1 MGGEFDVAGRKMA
14 GAGAL
19 AQKASAG
26 VDRLERSMVTAGKAA
41 AVGLAA
47 GLAYSIK
54 KAADFQ
60 AQLSSLKAVTRA
72 SGRQMEV
79 LRAQALRSGAATKY
93 SALEAAQAQTELA
106 KGGLSVAQIM
116 RGGLR
121 SALALAA
128 AGEMDLADAASTTA
142 NALKLFGLRGSKS
155 MKVAD
160 ALATAANSTTADVK
174 DFALALKM
182 GGSVAKLAGLS
193 FNSTVVALEALAE
206 AGIKGSDAG
215 TSLKS
220 FFLNIATPSEKAA
233 GAMRA
238 LGMNIFEAN
247 GDLKSLP
254 AIAGNLRHAFGDL
267 TKEQFLNKA
276 GVIAGSDAV
285 RTLYSLYDAGPE
297 KLRKLAAATAQ
308 HGTAA
313 EVARIKQDN
322 LAGAI
327 EHLGGSVETLGITVG
342 TKMLPSLTLG
352 AQALTK
358 WVNTVNRIA
367 ARDDLNLGQKIE
379 LSMKAAERQLG
390 PSLDRIA
397 AELEQAGLAEKLG
410 KGFSESMEFLAE
422 QAAHAAPK
430 AANAFFD
437 AWRGADIWGK
447 LIGGAWLMHKFGG
460 FALYRTLGQKA
471 GGEMALGMTAGMV
484 AGGAGGAAGA
494 AVGAAAAKGSI
505 QWVKGPGGAMI
516 AQAGT
521 AMGQG
526 MATGAQGGVMGR
538 LRGMAAPM
546 KAVGK
551 GTLGVAL
558 GMGILDGL
566 TSAMAGERGFDIGDH
581 FQRAASTATF
591 GLVPEPKT
599 IDERLSTIAQR
610 IQSWKDSGALKLSDP
625 NDPDR
630 SLIREDDLGDF
641 TAAEKK
647 LLAGMARLRNSAN
660 TMFGPG
666 TRLIDE
672 AWVDPEAALRQLE
685 LLQNGWARMRSNF
698 VGSAKGMR
706 EAANDNLARIANTL
720 GVNSQAGKEAV
731 RRNFAEAA
739 RWIRTHMSDSKGLTA
754 EGAAEMERLLRT
766 HTSQARGAVKTHMGA
781 IVSTIEATMSRSGK
795 LTAEGR
801 ALIRWAYEVG
811 IASAASDG
819 KLAGMGAQID
829 RLRDSSLPAKT
840 KIAILKATIDK
851 VKDSAW
857 GTSDQVAALRDEI
870 ALLKG
875 KKINV
880 GVSLKLDDM
889 LNSESWGGGAFNPAG
904 PSGGPSGGPDLEGR
918 VRRGSRKQ
926 VQQAI
931 NSGKLDPFGLLG
943 PLIPGAGGKV
953 SGVDAFNP
961 FAAKHGLSVTS
972 AYRAGDDGYH
982 GVNRARDYSNGYG
995 PTAGMMRFARFMFS
1009 RFGSS
1014 LKELIYS
1021 PMGVGIKDGR
1031 PVNIL
1036 GFYGRKVYDDHMDHV
1051 HVAYAHGGRR
1061 ARSHRQTAPNVMYAE
1076 EAPRHPEYF
1085 ISTNPRD
1092 KQRSIGLLSQAAQE
1106 ITGDRLA
1113 FYNRGGRRGR
1123 RGIGVGALNRIFPEH
1138 GLGEA
1143 GHFMTFD
1150 AIRRVFEAE
1159 GATPAEAYKFATIA
1173 RGESGGG
1180 RWGGH
1185 PGIRGDDPGGTKG
1198 WGLVQNTPGVWD
1210 KNSAPYK
1217 LMMKLGGEAALRNP
1231 FVNAKVAL
1239 SLLRTSSSG
1248 WGNWLGTKYMAD
1260 APAGLKSA
1268 LTPGDRAWMS
1278 SGRAKGIGGSAPSG
1292 KVLAGYQKSFTKKS
1306 ARLGEVNRLL
1316 EAGGL
1321 KKDRREKLLD
1331 ERKTLKGDLRALK
1344 EELGDRTPTKG
1355 RYKLNLEER
1364 LTRND
1369 RRTARA
1375 ETTTGNKDDRRAGW
1389 ARIKLLREKQA
1400 KKRKR
1405 LEKVNKALKGKLT
1418 PEARQRLLQERQT
1431 LLSDLAAMPGEA
1443 QTTLQSLANAGA
1455 KSDRIQKAAKAF
1467 GIGAP
1472 TPEDTGPS
1480 PQRQRAELAWEQAQG
1495 TTTKA
1500 DDRAAAQS
1508 LVDIARQELQAAQQ
1522 SGDLG
1527 ALIEATQ
1534 NLNQATENLASV
1546 TPKVT
1551 DYMDAA
1557 LVRAKVLTPDDLTDD
1572 RAALNVQLAHWE
1584 GAFNAALQTEDP
1596 FDDIEAGNALLGI
1609 RDALKTL
1616 NDTLT
1621 DSQRDEVLK
1630 TIAEN
1635 QRKILALA
1643 DQGKLIEAAVGAM
1656 LDGTLGARAAT
1667 NGRLTGAPWR

>member
-1 MGGEFDVAGRKMA
+1 MF
-14 GAGAL
+14 
-19 AQKASAG
+19 
-26 VDRLERSMVTAGKAA
+26 TAGKVG

-54 KAADFQ
+54 KAADFES
-60 AQLSSLKAVTRA
+60 QLSSLKAVTRA

-79 LRAQALRSGAATKY
+79 LRGQALKSGAATKY
-93 SALEAAQAQTELA
+93 SALEAAKAQTELA
-106 KGGLSVAQIM
+106 KGGLSVTQIM

-128 AGEMDLADAASTTA
+128 AGEMDLAAAAETTA

-220 FFLNIATPSEKAA
+220 FFLNIGTPSLKAA
-233 GAMRA
+233 KAMRG
-238 LGMNIFEAN
+238 LGMDIFTATGE
-247 GDLKSLP
+247 LKPLP

-297 KLRKLAAATAQ
+297 KLRKLAAATSE

-313 EVARIKQDN
+313 DVARIKQDN

-327 EHLGGSVETLGITVG
+327 EHLGGSFETLGITVG
-342 TKMLPSLTLG
+342 SKMLPSLTLG
-352 AQALTK
+352 TQALTK

-367 ARDDLNLGQKIE
+367 AREDLNLGQKIE

-397 AELEQAGLAEKLG
+397 TELEQAGLGDKLG
-410 KGFSESMEFLAE
+410 KGFSEAMEFVAE

-430 AANAFFD
+430 AVNAFFD
-437 AWRGADIWGK
+437 AWRGADAWGK
-447 LIGGAWLMHKFGG
+447 LIAGAWLMHKFGG
-460 FALYRTLGQKA
+460 FAMFRTLGQKA
-471 GGEMALGMTAGMV
+471 GGEMALGMTAGMA

-516 AQAGT
+516 AQTGV

-526 MATGAQGGVMGR
+526 MATGASTGVMGR
-538 LRGMAAPM
+538 LRGMAGPM

-558 GMGILDGL
+558 GMGILDGVS
-566 TSAMAGERGFDIGDH
+566 SAMAGERGFSFGDH
-581 FQRAASTATF
+581 FQRASSTATM
-591 GLVPEPKT
+591 GLIPEPKA
-599 IDERLSTIAQR
+599 IDERLSTIASR
-610 IQSWKDSGALKLSDP
+610 IQTWKDSGALKLSDP

-630 SLIREDDLGDF
+630 SLIRQEDLDDF
-641 TAAEKK
+641 TGAEKK
-647 LLAGMARLRNSAN
+647 LLTGMARLRNNAN
-660 TMFGPG
+660 QMFGAG

-672 AWVDPEAALRQLE
+672 AWINPDGALRQLE

-698 VGSAKGMR
+698 VVNAQGMR
-706 EAANDNLARIANTL
+706 QAADDNLVRISKTL
-720 GVNSQAGKEAV
+720 GVNSAAGKEAV
-731 RRNFAEAA
+731 RRNFSEAA
-739 RWIRTHMSDSKGLTA
+739 RWIRVHMSDGKGLTA

-766 HTSQARGAVKTHMGA
+766 HTSNAKNAVKTHLGD

-801 ALIRWAYEVG
+801 TLIKWAYEVG

-819 KLAGMGAQID
+819 KLGAMSAQID
-829 RLRDSSLPAKT
+829 RLRDASMPAKT
-840 KIAILKATIDK
+840 KIAVLKATIDK
-851 VKDSAW
+851 VRDSAW

-880 GVSLKLDDM
+880 GVNLKLNDM
-889 LNSESWGGGAFNPAG
+889 LNGESWGGGAFGNTNTPAG

-918 VRRGSRKQ
+918 VRRGSKKK
-926 VQQAI
+926 VQEAI

-953 SGVDAFNP
+953 AGVDGFNP
-961 FAAKHGLSVTS
+961 FAGKYGLSITS
-972 AYRAGDDGYH
+972 GFRAGDDGYH
-982 GVNRARDYSNGYG
+982 GVNRARDYSNGGG
-995 PTAGMMRFARFMFS
+995 PTPGMMGFARFMFGK
-1009 RFGSS
+1009 FGSQ

-1031 PVNIL
+1031 PVNIM
-1036 GFYGRKVYDDHMDHV
+1036 GFYGRSVYDDHMDHV
-1051 HVAYAHGGRR
+1051 HVAYAKGGRR
-1061 ARSHRQTAPNVMYAE
+1061 ARSHRQTSPNVMYAE
-1076 EAPRHPEYF
+1076 EAPAHPEYF

-1092 KQRSIGLLSQAAQE
+1092 KQRSLGLLAQATQE
-1106 ITGDRLA
+1106 IAGGSGKERMA
-1113 FYNRGGRRGR
+1113 YYRHGARRGGGTNKWNQTFSQHGLSDAPGKPQMSE
-1123 RGIGVGALNRIFPEH
+1123 RGIRMLLEQYGRLSPYIAAVLAKVFRKRESLGYPGIVASDGGTGLGQITNWAWPKGSPLHGILAKLGGMKAMRNPVQNAKMVGALVEYSKRDGASPLQPWAASNTGQFAASVPNDI
-1138 GLGEA
+1138 
-1143 GHFMTFD
+1143 D
-1150 AIRRVFEAE
+1150 SVF
-1159 GATPAEAYKFATIA
+1159 GKGGVPK
-1173 RGESGGG
+1173 GGG
-1180 RWGGH
+1180 G
-1185 PGIRGDDPGGTKG
+1185 
-1198 WGLVQNTPGVWD
+1198 
-1210 KNSAPYK
+1210 
-1217 LMMKLGGEAALRNP
+1217 
-1231 FVNAKVAL
+1231 AL
-1239 SLLRTSSSG
+1239 SQ
-1248 WGNWLGTKYMAD
+1248 
-1260 APAGLKSA
+1260 
-1268 LTPGDRAWMS
+1268 
-1278 SGRAKGIGGSAPSG
+1278 

-1306 ARLGEVNRLL
+1306 ARLQEVNSLL
-1316 EAGGL
+1316 KGGGL

-1331 ERKTLKGDLRALK
+1331 EQKTLKGDLKALK

-1355 RYKLNLEER
+1355 RHKLNLEER

-1369 RRTARA
+1369 RATARA
-1375 ETTTGNKDDRRAGW
+1375 ETTGGKGDDRKAGW
-1389 ARIKLLREKQA
+1389 ARIKLLQEQQA

-1405 LEKVNKALKGKLT
+1405 LAKINKALKGKLT
-1418 PEARQRLLQERQT
+1418 PAARQRLLQERST
-1431 LLSDLAAMPGEA
+1431 LLSDMASMPGEA
-1443 QTTLQSLANAGA
+1443 TSTLESLAGAGA
-1455 KSDRIQKAAKAF
+1455 KQQRLQKAAKSF

-1472 TPEDTGPS
+1472 VPETS
-1480 PQRQRAELAWEQAQG
+1480 PAQQRAQLAWEQAQG
-1495 TTTKA
+1495 TPGKA
-1500 DDRAAAQS
+1500 DDRAAAKTQ
-1508 LVDIARQELQAAQQ
+1508 VDLARVALQAAQK

-1527 ALIEATQ
+1527 ELIEATQ
-1534 NLNQATENLASV
+1534 NLNQATENLESL
-1546 TPKVT
+1546 TPKAT

-1557 LVRAKVLTPDDLTDD
+1557 LVRAKVLTPDDLNDD
-1572 RAALNVQLAHWE
+1572 RAALNQQLAYWE
-1584 GAFNAALQTEDP
+1584 GAFRSALATEDP
-1596 FDDIEAGNALLGI
+1596 FDDIEAGNALMGV
-1609 RDALKTL
+1609 RDALKAL
-1616 NDTLT
+1616 NDTLSE
-1621 DSQRDEVLK
+1621 SQRDDILK
-1630 TIAEN
+1630 SIEEN

-1643 DQGKLIEAAVGAM
+1643 DQGKLIEAAVAAM

-1667 NGRLTGAPWR
+1667 TQRLDGVPAWR